1 MVRSFKH
8 SVYLFFLLVLL
19 GACEGSLNDN
29 SEQWLLV
36 NGVLLANEPVVLDI
50 AYLGDNSTPQ
60 IEEAYLESESGQIVA
75 LQLIDGQLRGDEND
89 LISANTLYTLEILA
103 EKRNTSARIEV
114 PPQLEVNQVSAQVIP
129 IDEASTGQ
137 PIFTVLWQNNI
148 ATTQLLVLEEESG
161 VEIPF
166 TVPSGQFSSSFNGPV
181 PGQGATLFDTDFE
194 FYGEHNLLIYAVPE
208 AYEEAFFYRPDPL
221 NGGLNAFPDNVY
233 NGSGF
238 IYGATKIEIPLTISP

>member
-8 SVYLFFLLVLL
+8 SVYLFFLLLLL
-19 GACEGSLNDN
+19 GSCKGSLNDD
-29 SEQWLLV
+29 SEQWLVV
-36 NGVLLANEPVVLDI
+36 NGVLLANESAVLDI
-50 AYLGDNSTPQ
+50 AYLEGNGAPQ
-60 IEEAYLESESGQIVA
+60 IEEAYLESEGGQIIP

-114 PPQLEVNQVSAQVIP
+114 PPQLEINQVSAQMIP

-148 ATTQLLVLEEESG
+148 GTTQLLVLEEESG
-161 VEIPF
+161 IDIPF

-208 AYEEAFFYRPDPL
+208 SYEEAFFYRPDPL
-221 NGGLNAFPDNVY
+221 NGALNAFPDNVY

-238 IYGATKIEIPLTISP
+238 IYGATKIEIPITISP